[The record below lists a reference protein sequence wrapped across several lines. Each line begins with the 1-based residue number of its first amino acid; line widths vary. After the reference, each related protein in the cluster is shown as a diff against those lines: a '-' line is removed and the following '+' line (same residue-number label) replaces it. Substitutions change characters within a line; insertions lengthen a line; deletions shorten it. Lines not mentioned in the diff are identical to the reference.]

1 MIMNRQRFFTTSA
14 ALALGSAA
22 NPVAAQTTTP
32 IIVAPLSGPDNASVY
47 YAQQQGWFRQAG
59 LDVTIQPQTSGAVAM
74 AALIGGSAQ
83 IANSNVLSLCLA
95 HAKGVPVAIVAPGST
110 YDGSVSENIQLVAAP
125 GSTVRR
131 AKDLNGK
138 NVAVPGLSDLFT
150 VSIKGIVDQDGG
162 DSSSVHFIEMPPP
175 SVASALQAG
184 KIDAAGVYDPFLSA
198 ALAIGAKPIAKPYD
212 SIGPKFLVDCDFAY
226 RPWAEQHPQAVF
238 DFASAYNRA
247 SGYVNTHY
255 RELYPMVSQFSHIPV
270 DVLAHMQYA
279 EIATTVDPGMIQP
292 VINAAAKY
300 HVIPRA
306 FPATELIFVPTRRRG
321 R

>member
-1 MIMNRQRFFTTSA
+1 MKRQRFLGTSA
-14 ALALGSAA
+14 ALVLGNTAYPA
-22 NPVAAQTTTP
+22 AAQTTTP
-32 IIVAPLSGPDNASVY
+32 IIVAPLSGPDNASLY

-59 LDVTIQPQTSGAVAM
+59 LDVTIQPQTSGAVGM

-95 HAKGVPVAIVAPGST
+95 HAKGVPVAIVTPGSI
-110 YDGSVSENIQLVAAP
+110 YDGSVSENIQLVVAP
-125 GSTVRR
+125 GSPVRR
-131 AKDLNGK
+131 AKELNGK

-162 DSSSVHFIEMPPP
+162 DSSSVHFVEMPPP
-175 SVASALQAG
+175 SMVGALQAG

-198 ALAIGAKPIAKPYD
+198 VLAVGAKPIAKPYD
-212 SIGPKFLVDCDFAY
+212 SIAPKFLVDCDFAY
-226 RPWAEQHPQAVF
+226 RPWAEQHRQAVS
-238 DFASAYNRA
+238 DFAAAYNRA
-247 SGYVNTHY
+247 SSYANTHY

-270 DVLAHMQYA
+270 DVLANMQYA
-279 EIATTVDPGMIQP
+279 EVATTVDPAMIQP

-306 FPATELIFVPTRRRG
+306 FSARELIFARR
-321 R
+321 